1 MQNNIDWDKAT
12 AGPVEKD
19 HLPDCEKSMNE
30 NDSDECICAA
40 IEKDLGAFYE
50 DRSYQEYK
58 DSIGGP
64 IR

>member
-30 NDSDECICAA
+30 NDSDYCICAE
-40 IEKDLGAFYE
+40 IEKDLGDYWA
-50 DRSYQEYK
+50 DRQYDEYK
-58 DSIGGP
+58 DRQTGAI
-64 IR
+64 